1 MTELKE
7 IHMRDPE
14 NDSRTPAAV
23 ITGDRTVSHEEME
36 ARIDK
41 VAGALL
47 AKGLGEGQIVAQLMR
62 NDTPIIEVNV
72 GARRVGCY
80 SVPLNWHL
88 AAPEI
93 QFLLE
98 DSGAEVLV
106 AHADLLRPV
115 RDLVPEG
122 CEVIV
127 VETPPS
133 IREAFRLDPADCTV
147 PAGERNYEDWI
158 AAAEP
163 HAGENPA
170 DRGVI
175 IYTSGTTGK
184 PKGVMRD
191 PMTPEETRLNA
202 RVFRDTIGI
211 APDMRGL
218 IATPLYHA
226 SPNGFARYAA
236 TQGELLV
243 ITPRF
248 DAEEFLALIEK
259 HRINVIVAVPTI
271 FVKLLKLPKEVR
283 EKYDVSSLRFISHT
297 ASACP
302 VEVKRELMEWVGPIV
317 HEVYGGTEV
326 GIALHAS
333 PEDWLKKPG
342 TVGRCVEHA
351 EVRILGENDEIL
363 GPNEPGEIYVKNGTY
378 SDFTYIKNPEARAEC
393 EKDGFISI
401 GDVGYLDEDGF
412 LFISDRKRDMIIF
425 AGTNI
430 YPAEIESE
438 LVLCPEVAD
447 CAVFGLPD
455 PEFGEVVAA
464 YIQPAPGTTP
474 DADSIRAF
482 LEPRIAKYKIP
493 RRIEIV
499 PTLPREE
506 SGKLMKRK
514 LRDAVIAGTA

>member
-1 MTELKE
+1 MYEPKE
-7 IHMRDPE
+7 APMREPAT
-14 NDSRTPAAV
+14 DSRTPAGI
-23 ITGDRTVSHEEME
+23 ITGDRTINRDEME
-36 ARIDK
+36 ARVDRL
-41 VAGALL
+41 AGALK
-47 AKGLGEGQIVAQLMR
+47 AKGLGEGRIVAQLMR
-62 NDTPIIEVNV
+62 NDTPIIEVNI
-72 GARRVGCY
+72 GAQRVGCY

-88 AAPEI
+88 AGPEI

-98 DSGAEVLV
+98 NSGAELLI
-106 AHADLLRPV
+106 AHADLLDPIRALIPAS
-115 RDLVPEG
+115 

-133 IREAFRLDPADCTV
+133 IQAAFKLDPAICGV
-147 PAGERNYEDWI
+147 PDGYLDYEAWLN
-158 AAAEP
+158 AAEP
-163 HAGENPA
+163 YAGSNPA

-191 PMTPEETRLNA
+191 PMTPEQTRRNA
-202 RVFRDTIGI
+202 EVFRKAFGI
-211 APDMRGL
+211 ASDVRGL

-236 TQGELLV
+236 THGELLV

-259 HRINVIVAVPTI
+259 HRINVVTAVPTI
-271 FVKLLKLPKEVR
+271 FIKLLKLPKEVR
-283 EKYDVSSLRFISHT
+283 EKYDVSSLRWISHT

-302 VEVKRELMEWVGPIV
+302 VEVKRELINWLGPIV
-317 HEVYGGTEV
+317 HEVYGGTET
-326 GIALHAS
+326 GIALHAT

-342 TVGRCVEHA
+342 TVGRCVAHA
-351 EVRILGENDEIL
+351 QVRILGENDEIL
-363 GPNEPGEIYVKNGTY
+363 GPGEPGEIYVKNDSY
-378 SDFTYIKNPEARAEC
+378 ADFTYINNPEARAEC

-438 LVLCPEVAD
+438 LVLNPDISD

-455 PEFGEVVAA
+455 PEFGEIVAA
-464 YIQPAPGTTP
+464 YIQPAQGATP
-474 DADSIRAF
+474 DADSVRAF

-499 PTLPREE
+499 ESLPREE

-514 LRDAVIAGTA
+514 LRDAVMANEA